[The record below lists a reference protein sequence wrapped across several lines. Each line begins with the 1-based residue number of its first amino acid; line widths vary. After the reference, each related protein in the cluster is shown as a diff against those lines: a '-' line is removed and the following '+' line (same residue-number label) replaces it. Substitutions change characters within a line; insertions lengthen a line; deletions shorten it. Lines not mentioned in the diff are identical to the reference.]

1 MKLLYFLPHI
11 TNNGGMERIV
21 IDKINYLSEKGYDIS
36 VAYFGNKDDVPFF
49 PLDKRVNRIALCNYE
64 GTLSFVSRIKYGGR
78 LIQTL
83 KEVLANNN
91 PDILVNANTP
101 LVSWILPF
109 MRKDIPKVFEFH
121 FSYQGLKIM
130 NRELYGNN
138 VFKAYINDLLRK
150 TICPLYTKCV
160 ALTEYD
166 KKAWGFKNMVVIPNF
181 TSIPIKRRTQMR
193 YKTVI
198 TVGRLCYQK
207 DQQILIDAWAI
218 VNRQYK
224 TWHLDIWGDGVER
237 EMLENQIEKLGLK
250 GIVNLKGVSQNIEE
264 VYPNYSI
271 FVLPSRYE
279 GFPLVL
285 VEAMQFGLPCIGF
298 NIPGNNTIIEDGKN
312 GQIVKERTPEALAET
327 IIDTIS
333 NSDKMNMMSKNAIA
347 SIQKFKKDRVMGMWD
362 KLFMEIRK

>member
-1 MKLLYFLPHI
+1 
-11 TNNGGMERIV
+11 MERIV
-21 IDKINYLSEKGYDIS
+21 IDKINYLSEKGYEIS

-64 GTLSFVSRIKYGGR
+64 GTLSFMSRIKYGGR

-91 PDILVNANTP
+91 PDILVNANAP

-109 MRKDIPKVFEFH
+109 MRKDTPKVFEFH

-150 TICPLYTKCV
+150 TIYPLYTKCV

-181 TSIPIKRRTQMR
+181 TCLRAGQ
-193 YKTVI
+193 I
-198 TVGRLCYQK
+198 TRMHEKKIISVGRLCYQK
-207 DQQILIDAWAI
+207 DFLILIDAWSI
-218 VNRQYK
+218 VSGNYRSWQ
-224 TWHLDIWGDGVER
+224 LDIWGNGE
-237 EMLENQIEKLGLK
+237 EKELLEKQIEKLGLK
-250 GIVNLKGVSQNIEE
+250 GIVNIKGISQNIGEE
-264 VYPNYSI
+264 YPNYSL

-347 SIQKFKKDRVMGMWD
+347 SIQKFKEEKVMVMWE
-362 KLFMEIRK
+362 KLFMELTREYNEKD